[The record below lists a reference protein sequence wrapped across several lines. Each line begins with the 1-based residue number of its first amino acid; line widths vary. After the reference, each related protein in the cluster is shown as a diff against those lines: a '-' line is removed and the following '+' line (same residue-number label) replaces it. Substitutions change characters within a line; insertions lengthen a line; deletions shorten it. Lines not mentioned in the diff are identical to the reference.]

1 MRILEAIALSAI
13 LTAPA
18 QALPSDFKARADAIL
33 ANAYP
38 ADGPGAIA
46 VVVEKGKPAYAAARG
61 LADVDAK
68 TPLDPA
74 MPVRLGSIT
83 KQFTAALIMKLADE
97 GMLSLDDPLSKFVP
111 DFPEPG
117 ADATVRQL
125 LNHTSGIA
133 SYTGIPGAMMTRGRN
148 PHTTAEMLAIFK
160 DSPPA
165 FERGTDWAYNNSG
178 YVLLGAIVEKV
189 TGKPWHEALDEKI
202 VRPLGLRTLRYG
214 AAPNGEQGI
223 PRPYTRDEEKI
234 VAAMPIHMS
243 FPHAAGALVGNAA
256 DLAAFARALHQ
267 GKVVRPESYQLMIA
281 PTVLPGGR
289 TVPYGFGLAPGE
301 VRGRPIVGHD
311 GGIPGFQTDG
321 IYLPKE
327 DIYVAVFA
335 NSDRSATDPETV
347 SRKLAAA
354 AVGDPYEEFTAVP
367 LDLKEIEPF
376 VGVYRA
382 GDVER
387 RLFVRNGKLF
397 TQRTGNPPLEVTP
410 ARGNRF
416 FYGDSLS
423 WFELAR
429 GADGKP
435 VMRFHANGERVAA
448 EVPHAGP
455 IPPDAPPAKV
465 TRAELERLAG
475 RYEGPAPIVVAIDGK
490 GQLTLTLGNQ
500 PVTHLVPES
509 ATLFRVEEVDAKVE
523 FKVENGKALVLNI
536 HQGGR
541 SLPARRVD

>member
-61 LADVDAK
+61 LADVDTK

-97 GMLSLDDPLSKFVP
+97 GKLSLDDPLSKFVP
-111 DFPEPG
+111 DFPKPG

-125 LNHTSGIA
+125 LNHTSGIQ

-160 DSPPA
+160 DAPPA

-178 YVLLGAIVEKV
+178 YVLLGAIIEKV

-202 VRPLGLRTLRYG
+202 VRPLGLRTLRSG

-223 PRPYTRDEEKI
+223 PRPYTRDGEKI

-321 IYLPKE
+321 IYLLKE

-367 LDLKEIEPF
+367 LDAKAVEPLL
-376 VGVYRA
+376 GVYRT

-387 RLFVRNGKLF
+387 KFFLREGTLY
-397 TQRTGNPPLEVTP
+397 TQRKGNPALPVLP
-410 ARGNRF
+410 AANGRF
-416 FYGDSLS
+416 FYPDSLS
-423 WFELAR
+423 WFEIAK
-429 GADGKP
+429 GADGRP
-435 VMRFHANGERVAA
+435 EMRFHANGEREAAVVAF
-448 EVPHAGP
+448 AGP
-455 IPPDAPPAKV
+455 VPPEAPIVNVA
-465 TRAELERLAG
+465 RADLDKLAG
-475 RYEGPAPIVVAIDGK
+475 TYQGPAPIIVAVDEA
-490 GQLTLTLGNQ
+490 GQLTLKFGGQ
-500 PVTHLVPES
+500 PVTHLMPES
-509 ATLFRVEEVDAKVE
+509 ATMFRVKEIDAKVS
-523 FKVENGKALVLNI
+523 FQLAGGKVAGLTI

-541 SLPARRVD
+541 DLAAKRAD